1 MNTNMNYILNIG
13 MDRND
18 GPANTDGQLMM
29 ALLRADI
36 IHMGEVAY
44 VQSNTERTAVV
55 QVEREPNA
63 FQVEYLCQLL
73 GQESIA
79 LYSEH
84 SKAGVLYGPKAE
96 EWGPFNPDY
105 FMLPD
110 GTKLSSMR

>member
-1 MNTNMNYILNIG
+1 MNYLLNIG

-18 GPANTDGQLMM
+18 GTANTDGQLMM

-36 IHMGEVAY
+36 IHMGEVSY

-55 QVEREPNA
+55 QMEKEPNA

-79 LYSEH
+79 LYRMSEGT
-84 SKAGVLYGPKAE
+84 GVLYGPKAE

>member
-1 MNTNMNYILNIG
+1 MNYLLNIG

-18 GPANTDGQLMM
+18 GTSNPDGMLMM
-29 ALLRADI
+29 ALSHADLLP
-36 IHMGEVAY
+36 MGDVSY

-55 QVEREPNA
+55 QLEQEPHA
-63 FQVEYLCQLL
+63 MKVEYLCELL

-79 LYSEH
+79 LYSEKA
-84 SKAGVLYGPKAE
+84 KAGVLYGPKAE

-110 GTKLSSMR
+110 GTPLSSMR